1 VGFLPNDYL
10 DASKSSQY
18 CITIY
23 QERRAVDYVS
33 ITIYQERRAVDYV
46 SIIIYQERRAVD
58 YVSITI
64 YQESEGIPHIM
75 PSKLRRGPNHPN
87 TASLS

>member
-1 VGFLPNDYL
+1 MGFLPNDYL

-18 CITIY
+18 CIT
-23 QERRAVDYVS
+23 V
-33 ITIYQERRAVDYV
+33 
-46 SIIIYQERRAVD
+46 
-58 YVSITI
+58 

-75 PSKLRRGPNHPN
+75 PSKLRRGLNHPN